1 MRMSRNAHCLGFQPA
16 RLRLLLTGDRP
27 GFRWRLSAA
36 YLAKRKPP
44 SFLFKAKVRES
55 QVTGVVSNDIF
66 NILGEAG
73 RRLHVDVES

>member
-1 MRMSRNAHCLGFQPA
+1 MSRNAHCLGFQPA

-44 SFLFKAKVRES
+44 SFLFEAEIREP
-55 QVTGVVSNDIF
+55 QVACVVSNNIF
-66 NILGEAG
+66 NVLGEAA
-73 RRLHVDVES
+73 RSLRVDVEG